1 MHVPTLLHL
10 IRQIRVRIIYFVM
23 DIRITGLRIII
34 YLKKRKKYGQE
45 IILNTTYKIQNICV
59 TSIKRYTI
67 KAVKDV
73 MIMTR

>member
-34 YLKKRKKYGQE
+34 YLKKRK
-45 IILNTTYKIQNICV
+45 NMD
-59 TSIKRYTI
+59 KR
-67 KAVKDV
+67 
-73 MIMTR
+73 